1 VPQKEDESSLATQTL
16 SSSVA
21 DAIEFCDKT
30 LNLPEFKGNEA
41 TVAFIRSVDRVFN
54 FLNSRNTFG
63 KGFKAPLH
71 VSNEMFWRSAIQK
84 EIAYLMGICDL
95 HKAKS

>member
-1 VPQKEDESSLATQTL
+1 VPQKEDESSLAAQTL
-16 SSSVA
+16 SVA
-21 DAIEFCDKT
+21 DAIEYCDKT
-30 LNLPEFKGNEA
+30 LNLPEFKGSEA
-41 TVAFIRSVDRVFN
+41 TVAFIRSVDRVFD

-84 EIAYLMGICDL
+84 EIFDGHL
-95 HKAKS
+95 